1 MKKYDASGTAGRLL
15 RHYLSYAT
23 LIIIAGA
30 VFYVYK
36 GKRDTITFLAWSS
49 GYISFVLLASSL
61 VIGSLNL
68 LSRRRNPLSTYFRRY
83 LGITAGG
90 LALFHS
96 VTGLFVHLRGKP
108 WLYFLVE
115 TDSGR
120 AIRLDKFGLANY
132 TGLIAA
138 IIIFLLL
145 ATSNDKMI
153 RMLGPGK
160 WKNVQR
166 LSYLMFILVLIHAYF
181 YNGAEHL
188 FLYVPVIIALTGMQ
202 IAGIVQH
209 RKGLTLK

>member
-1 MKKYDASGTAGRLL
+1 MKKLDASGSTGRLL
-15 RHYLSYAT
+15 RHYLSYAALT
-23 LIIIAGA
+23 IVSGA
-30 VFYVYK
+30 ILYLFK

-49 GYISFVLLASSL
+49 GYISFVLLAASL
-61 VIGSLNL
+61 IIGSVNL
-68 LSRRRNPLSTYFRRY
+68 ISRKKNPLSTYFRRY
-83 LGITAGG
+83 LGITAGT

-138 IIIFLLL
+138 MIIILLL

-153 RMLGPGK
+153 KMLGPGK
-160 WKNVQR
+160 WKNIQR
-166 LSYLMFILVLIHAYF
+166 LSYLMFILVLFHAYF

-188 FLYVPVIIALTGMQ
+188 LLYVPVIITITGMQ
-202 IAGIVQH
+202 IAGIILH
-209 RKGLTLK
+209 RRYR